1 MAVQYSVAVRNARQ
15 NAVEATV
22 GTAPILQLRT
32 GAQPAS
38 CAAADTGTL
47 LATLT
52 LPSDWLNA
60 ASSGATTL
68 NGTWSGTVTTAGTVA
83 HFRLKDSS
91 GTTCHMQGSVGLG
104 TGDLSMDNNVVAV
117 SQALSINTWTTT
129 DGNA

>member
-22 GTAPILQLRT
+22 GTGPILQLRT

-38 CAAADTGTL
+38 CAAADSGTL

-52 LPSDWLNA
+52 LPTDWLNA
-60 ASSGATTL
+60 ASAGATTL
-68 NGTWSGTVTTAGTVA
+68 AGSWSGTVSVAGTVG
-83 HFRLKDSS
+83 HFRLKDSG
-91 GTTCHMQGSVGLG
+91 GTVCHMQGSVGLG

-117 SQALSINTWTTT
+117 SQVVTINTWTTT
-129 DGNA
+129 DGNS

>member
-15 NAVEATV
+15 NAVETTV
-22 GTAPILQLRT
+22 GTAPILQLRS

-38 CAAADTGTL
+38 CAAADSGTL
-47 LATLT
+47 LCTLT

-60 ASSGATTL
+60 ASAGATTL
-68 NGTWSGTVTTAGTVA
+68 LGTWSGTVGTAGTVG